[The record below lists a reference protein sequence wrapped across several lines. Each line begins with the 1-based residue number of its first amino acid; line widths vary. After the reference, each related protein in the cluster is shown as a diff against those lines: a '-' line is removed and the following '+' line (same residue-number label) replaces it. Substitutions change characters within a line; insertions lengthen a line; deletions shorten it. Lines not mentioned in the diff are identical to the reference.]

1 MSNGTRASRPTRRG
15 CGSAW
20 RRLTPISSP
29 RAWYVLEGPS
39 QPDVYLDSA
48 EVVIVVEGKRTE
60 TAPTTSTAWMRV
72 RHQMLRHL
80 DSVWDHLEGRRLYGL
95 YIVEGESGTGSIQPP
110 STWHEAVESTI
121 SHEVLRGSL
130 PHRTPDE
137 RSQIAAALLGVTTW
151 QAICDEFQIPRDV
164 LIPEVFD
171 DTTAPRSTRR
181 KSGKARRPAPGP
193 GDLDI
198 VPTAGDSSAR

>member
-1 MSNGTRASRPTRRG
+1 
-15 CGSAW
+15 
-20 RRLTPISSP
+20 
-29 RAWYVLEGPS
+29 
-39 QPDVYLDSA
+39 
-48 EVVIVVEGKRTE
+48 
-60 TAPTTSTAWMRV
+60 MRV
-72 RHQMLRHL
+72 RHQTLRHL

-95 YIVEGESGTGSIQPP
+95 YIVEGEGGTSSTQPP

-137 RSQIAAALLGVTTW
+137 RSQIASALLGVTTW

-164 LIPEVFD
+164 LILEVFD
-171 DTTAPRSTRR
+171 DTNAPRSTRR
-181 KSGKARRPAPGP
+181 KSGNSRPPTPVP

-198 VPTAGDSSAR
+198 IPTAGDSSAR